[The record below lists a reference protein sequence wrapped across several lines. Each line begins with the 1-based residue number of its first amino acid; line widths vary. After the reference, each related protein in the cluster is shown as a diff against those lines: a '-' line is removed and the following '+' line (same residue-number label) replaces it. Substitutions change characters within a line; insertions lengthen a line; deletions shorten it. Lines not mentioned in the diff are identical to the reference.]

1 MLNFKKM
8 KMKKILI
15 LLAIAVTFGSCDKG
29 FDELNVNPTK
39 PTQLDP
45 STKLTYIQLYTA
57 GSGYASYLFWNVIH
71 LMQNVQHLNETN
83 YGTIFLY
90 QTNNTHWL
98 FEQQFST
105 TVKNIIDLEAQLET
119 SEAPTAAVDLA
130 IARVQKVLIFSRITD
145 VYGDI
150 PYSEAG
156 KGSLEGI
163 RFPKYDQQ
171 SDIYADML
179 ATLES
184 SAATL
189 SSGGASSYG
198 SADLFYGGDVIKWKK
213 FANSLMLRLAMR
225 MVKVDAAGAQAWAN
239 KAITG
244 GVMTSNDDIA
254 YIQYENNS
262 NDTGP
267 NVNPL
272 TKCFTSRSAN
282 QNKISK
288 TLMDFMKD
296 RNDPRV
302 SVLCSTTSGST
313 DPALQFG
320 QDINDF
326 SQTSA
331 NSKPN
336 VNIFGGALS
345 DGSRIIIYDAPFFYQ
360 TYAEVEY
367 MLAEAAERWGL
378 AGGNVETH
386 YNAGVKAAME
396 YLSLY
401 GHGVNITQTQIDN
414 YLAANPFDPTKALQM
429 INEQYWVATF
439 GNANETFANWRRSGY
454 PVLVPANLADVYTG
468 GEIPRRL
475 NYPGSELLNN
485 PVNVQEAID
494 RQGGDLL
501 TTRMWWDAN

>member
-1 MLNFKKM
+1 
-8 KMKKILI
+8 MKKILI
-15 LLAIAVTFGSCDKG
+15 LLLVVISFGSCDQD
-29 FDELNVNPTK
+29 FEELNVNPTK

-45 STKLTYIQLYTA
+45 STKLTYIQLYTG
-57 GSGYASYLFWNVIH
+57 GSNYVAYLFWNVIH
-71 LMQNVQHLNETN
+71 LMQNVQQLNETN

-90 QTNNTHWL
+90 QENNTHWF
-98 FEQQFST
+98 FEEQFKT
-105 TVKNIIDLEAQLET
+105 TVKNIADLEAQLET
-119 SEAPTAAVDLA
+119 SEAPTAAKDLA
-130 IARVQKVLIFSRITD
+130 IARIQRVLIFSRITD

-156 KGSLEGI
+156 KGFLEGI
-163 RFPKYDQQ
+163 RFPKYDKQ

-189 SSGGASSYG
+189 SSSGASSYG
-198 SADLFYGGDVIKWKK
+198 SADLLFAGDTEKWRK

-225 MVKVDAAGAQAWAN
+225 MVKVDNAGAQAWAA

-254 YIQYENNS
+254 YTQYENS
-262 NDTGP
+262 ANDGGP

-272 TKCFTSRSAN
+272 TKCFTSRGVN

-288 TLMDFMKD
+288 PFMDFMKD

-302 SVLCSTTSGST
+302 SVLFSTTDGDT

-320 QDINDF
+320 QDINDAT
-326 SQTSA
+326 QSA
-331 NSKPN
+331 ENSKPN
-336 VNIFGGALS
+336 VNIFGGQLN
-345 DGSRIIIYDAPFFYQ
+345 DLSRIIIYDAPFFFQ
-360 TYAEVEY
+360 TYAEVEL

-378 AGGNVETH
+378 AGGDVEAH
-386 YNAGVKAAME
+386 YDAGVTAAME
-396 YLSLY
+396 YLAMY
-401 GHGVNITQTQIDN
+401 GHGVNITPTQISD
-414 YLAANPFDPTKALQM
+414 YLDANPFVSAQALKM

-439 GNANETFANWRRSGY
+439 GNGLETFSNWKRSGY
-454 PVLVPANLADVYTG
+454 PVLVPADAATIFTG

-475 NYPGSELLNN
+475 NYPGSEKLNN
-485 PVNVQEAID
+485 PVNVEAAITQ
-494 RQGGDLL
+494 QGGDLL

>member
-1 MLNFKKM
+1 
-8 KMKKILI
+8 MKKLVIILAI
-15 LLAIAVTFGSCDKG
+15 LLALGSCDEG

-45 STKLTYIQLYTA
+45 GTKLTYIQLYTG
-57 GSGYASYLFWNVIH
+57 GSNYVAYLFWNVIH
-71 LMQNVQHLNETN
+71 LMQNVQQLNETN

-90 QTNNTHWL
+90 QENNTHWF
-98 FEQQFST
+98 FEEQFRT
-105 TVKNIIDLEAQLET
+105 TVKNIADLEAQLET
-119 SEAPTAAVDLA
+119 SEAPTASTDLA
-130 IARVQKVLIFSRITD
+130 IARIQKVLIFSRITD
-145 VYGDI
+145 LYGDI

-156 KGSLEGI
+156 KGFLEGI

-184 SAATL
+184 SAASL

-198 SADLFYGGDVIKWKK
+198 SADLLYGGDVVKWKK

-225 MVKVDAAGAQAWAN
+225 MVKVDNAAAQSWAA

-254 YIQYENNS
+254 YTQYENS
-262 NDTGP
+262 ANDGGP

-272 TKCFTSRSAN
+272 TKCFTSRGVN

-288 TLMDFMKD
+288 PFMDFLKN

-302 SVLCSTTSGST
+302 SVLFSTTDGDT

-320 QDINDF
+320 QDINDATQ
-326 SQTSA
+326 SSA

-336 VNIFGGALS
+336 VNIFGGQLN
-345 DGSRIIIYDAPFFYQ
+345 DLSRIIIYDAPFFFQ
-360 TYAEVEY
+360 TYAEVEF

-378 AGGNVETH
+378 AGNDVEGH
-386 YNAGVKAAME
+386 YNAGVTAAME
-396 YLSLY
+396 YLAMY
-401 GHGVNITQTQIDN
+401 GHGVNITSTQISD
-414 YLAANPFDPTKALQM
+414 YLAANPFVPAQALKM

-439 GNANETFANWRRSGY
+439 GNGLETFSNWKRSGY
-454 PVLVPANLADVYTG
+454 PDLVPADAAAVFTG

-475 NYPGSELLNN
+475 NYPGSEKLNN
-485 PVNVQEAID
+485 PVNVEEAIS

-501 TTRMWWDAN
+501 TTRMWWDVN